1 MSTKVEKLENSQVSF
16 EFSITAEEFEAALEA
31 AYKKNVGKMKVQ
43 GFRPGKAPRA
53 MIEKMYGEGVF
64 YDDAINLALPDAYDK
79 TVTDAGI
86 SPVDR
91 PDIDIKELD
100 RATGVIFTA
109 KVTVKPEFTLGTYK
123 GVSAEKPS
131 ADVSVDDVAAELE
144 KLQQRGARQ
153 VSVDDRTVE
162 NGDTANIDFEGFVD
176 DVAFEGGKGEGFD
189 LKIGSGQFIPGFEEQ
204 LIGAS
209 IGADV
214 DVNVSF
220 PEEYHAENLA
230 GKPALFKV
238 KVNSIQA
245 TELPELDDEFAKD
258 VSDFETLDA
267 LKADITAKI
276 GEQKEKSAK
285 AELENNILETIS
297 KDTEIEI
304 PQCMIESQTDNLMRD
319 FEMRMQ
325 YQGMNLEMYTQFS
338 GTTVE
343 ELRGQMSEQAAANV
357 KTSLI
362 LEAIGKA
369 EDIKPTDERIEEE
382 YQKLSE
388 AYKMDVEELKKRIP
402 QEDIAENLAS
412 SLVVDFL
419 VENAKIKEAK

>member
-100 RATGVIFTA
+100 RAKGVIFIA
-109 KVTVKPEFTLGTYK
+109 KVTVKPEFALGTYK

-153 VSVDDRTVE
+153 VTVDDRAVE
-162 NGDTANIDFEGFVD
+162 NGDTANINFEGFVD

-230 GKPALFKV
+230 CKPALFKV

-258 VSDFETLDA
+258 VSEFETLDA

-362 LEAIGKA
+362 IEAIAKV

-419 VENAKIKEAK
+419 VENAKVK